1 MLLGECT
8 GCLVLFPLHSSPHV
22 TVWSG
27 FTESSSGCAVTDW
40 ERWTLLFSTRA
51 HHHPSLQITYSMPP
65 HSPLLP
71 VKCMHMSKHKLASCR
86 TLTLCVVTCLA
97 QVSAHDAFKSS
108 EFFWKQDVRCQE
120 KKILTFIEYIVYYPL
135 WLWIN
140 KNIQDNVSKRFM
152 IYIYLL

>member
-27 FTESSSGCAVTDW
+27 SGCAVADW

-51 HHHPSLQITYSMPP
+51 HHHPSLQITHSEPP
-65 HSPLLP
+65 PTPPSPCEMYAYVQAQAGFLP
-71 VKCMHMSKHKLASCR
+71 YFNSLYRYLSSAGECTWCF
-86 TLTLCVVTCLA
+86 
-97 QVSAHDAFKSS
+97 QVIWVFL
-108 EFFWKQDVRCQE
+108 ETRCE
-120 KKILTFIEYIVYYPL
+120 VSGKKILTFIEYIVYYPS